1 MSKFIYKNCAE
12 RKDCWLG
19 DPINSYLTH
28 LKLEGHSNQ
37 VLRSYSEVLASFAF
51 FLREQGVG
59 KTDEICGWVESFGD
73 HESNPTSKESA
84 HKLIIDFVSHL
95 QKTGVLPKAKVKASP
110 FSRTLSGYETFLREI
125 RGLKPTTI
133 AERVSYCAK
142 FLKHLRGSGVTR
154 LRAIKHNNIETFV
167 VSEGKRYA
175 RKTMVDKC
183 SVLRKFLS
191 YLYSKGTTR
200 TDLSAVIA
208 VPRLYKHERCP
219 RFLNLAEIEH
229 VLASINRS
237 SAIGKRDYSM
247 LLMLTT
253 YGLRSV
259 EVIHLRLEDIDW
271 RTNRL
276 YIRKR
281 KPGNS
286 SVYPLSVSVGNAIVD
301 YLKNGRPENGY
312 RSVFLS
318 HRPPYR
324 PFKNPNVVQV
334 ATKKYMHRAGF
345 EIVGIGAHIFRYS
358 CAQRLFED
366 NFELKVIGDYL
377 GHRDLDTTR
386 RYMKIDIT
394 HLREVALNCG
404 EDLL

>member
-271 RTNRL
+271 RTV
-276 YIRKR
+276 
-281 KPGNS
+281 NS
-286 SVYPLSVSVGNAIVD
+286 
-301 YLKNGRPENGY
+301 
-312 RSVFLS
+312 
-318 HRPPYR
+318 
-324 PFKNPNVVQV
+324 
-334 ATKKYMHRAGF
+334 RAS
-345 EIVGIGAHIFRYS
+345 AS
-358 CAQRLFED
+358 CCVL
-366 NFELKVIGDYL
+366 
-377 GHRDLDTTR
+377 
-386 RYMKIDIT
+386 
-394 HLREVALNCG
+394 
-404 EDLL
+404 